1 MHSANTSDDVTVA
14 AAVPLALFRSL
25 PLPPPHEVVMVLDAT
40 RGGDDR
46 REEIRIAIKGLVD
59 RGDMVRA
66 GDSLVVLGVLRLNKG
81 CTACL
86 TGTNSA
92 RLRDQLAIK
101 LDKYQ
106 EMLRH
111 VAAELGKVALVTLCS
126 FSFSLQIT
134 VTLKIVASSSP
145 AKDVIVQQ
153 VNSSKADWVVLDRL
167 FKRDLRH
174 FEKFIS
180 CKVAALDGY
189 LSVRTLKPIRTNPS
203 CKGEGVKVL
212 AATVSF
218 EAAGPSKTLGDEL
231 QHADRVIPALS

>member
-92 RLRDQLAIK
+92 HLRDQLAIK

-111 VAAELGKVALVTLCS
+111 VAAELGKVA
-126 FSFSLQIT
+126 IT

-174 FEKFIS
+174 FEKFIA
-180 CKVAALDGY
+180 CKVAALNGY

-212 AATVSF
+212 AATVAF
-218 EAAGPSKTLGDEL
+218 EAAGPSKTLGDDADEV